1 MKRIYLPA
9 ESTSGTGP
17 AGLAGV
23 VLAAGSSSRL
33 GRAKTLLPHKGRP
46 LICGV
51 VAAVGVV
58 CDAGVTVVTGAG
70 QPAVTAALTDMTDS
84 PGVLNCVHNAQWQAG
99 MGSSLAT
106 GVRYVA
112 THLPEAKAVLLML
125 CDQPGVGA
133 HQLAALAQLWHAKPD
148 LPAVAA
154 YAETF
159 GAPAVFPRSW
169 FERLMSLD
177 DDQGARALL
186 RHCPDLQLLDMPEA
200 AADIDTI
207 DDLYLLD

>member
-1 MKRIYLPA
+1 MKRIYSPTDSA
-9 ESTSGTGP
+9 AGTGP

-23 VLAAGSSSRL
+23 VLAAGASSRL
-33 GRAKTLLPHKGRP
+33 GRAKSLLTYKGRP

-51 VAAVGVV
+51 VAAAGAV

-70 QPAVTAALTDMTDS
+70 QAAVTEALTGMADS
-84 PGVLNCVHNAQWQAG
+84 PGVLNCVHNEQWQAG

-112 THLPEAKAVLLML
+112 THLPDARAILLML

-148 LPAVAA
+148 LPAAAA
-154 YAETF
+154 YAETY

-169 FERLMSLD
+169 FDRLMSLD

-186 RHCPDLQLLDMPEA
+186 RQCPDLQLLDMPEA
-200 AADIDTI
+200 AADIDTV